1 MDIGL
6 AFSYITRDRDWI
18 KKVLIGGAI
27 SLIPIIGSF
36 VVYGYI
42 VRIIRNVVDEVPNPL
57 PEWDD
62 FANYLTNGFLAAVGV
77 FIWGAPLF
85 ILAFCIF
92 AFGSLSDA
100 ASLLSILGWCLIYPL
115 LFLYMI
121 VVPPIVVGRFA
132 MDGNFNAMLDFNG
145 IIAQIRSVGVGP
157 YALFLV
163 LAVVAS
169 FVGSLGL
176 IACIIGVFF
185 TQAFASYATGH
196 GAAQIYKISLS
207 GGVPQG
213 QDQAPQRPAF

>member
-6 AFSYITRDRDWI
+6 AFSYITRDREWI

-42 VRIIRNVVDEVPNPL
+42 VRIIRNVVDGVPNPL

-62 FANYLTNGFLAAVGV
+62 FAAYLTNGFLAAVGV

-85 ILAFCIF
+85 ILAFCL
-92 AFGSLSDA
+92 AVFGSINDATSILS
-100 ASLLSILGWCLIYPL
+100 LLGWCLVYPL
-115 LFLYMI
+115 LFLYMV

-132 MDGNFNAMLDFNG
+132 MDGNFNSMLDFNG

-157 YALFLV
+157 YAMLLV
-163 LAVVAS
+163 LAIVAS

-176 IACIIGVFF
+176 IACIIGVVF
-185 TQAFASYATGH
+185 TQAFAGYAIGH
-196 GAAQIYKISLS
+196 GAAQIYKISLA
-207 GGVPQG
+207 GGAPPDQG
-213 QDQAPQRPAF
+213 HTPQRPAF